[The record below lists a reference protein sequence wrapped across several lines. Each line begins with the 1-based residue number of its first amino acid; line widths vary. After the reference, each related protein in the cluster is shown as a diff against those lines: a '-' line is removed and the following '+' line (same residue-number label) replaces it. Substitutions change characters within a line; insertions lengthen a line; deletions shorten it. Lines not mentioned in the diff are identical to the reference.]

1 MSSTLAAV
9 AMGSNVGD
17 RHAHLLAAVEA
28 ASRLPLTRVAA
39 VSSFRETAPVGP
51 VPQGDFLNAAMLL
64 ETGLSPVD
72 LLDALHA
79 IERSRGRRRESE
91 VRWGPRTLDLDLLVH
106 GQAVVQGPALTI
118 PHPRLHERG
127 FVLEPLEEIAPDLV
141 VPGSGLSVRALAR
154 AWRRAAPDATP

>member
-17 RHAHLLAAVEA
+17 RHAHLLAAVEG

-39 VSSFRETAPVGP
+39 VSSFRETSPVGP

-64 ETGLSPVD
+64 ETGLPPID

-141 VPGSGLSVRALAR
+141 VPGSGLTVRALAH
-154 AWRRAAPDATP
+154 AWRRAAPDATS

>member
-1 MSSTLAAV
+1 
-9 AMGSNVGD
+9 
-17 RHAHLLAAVEA
+17 
-28 ASRLPLTRVAA
+28 
-39 VSSFRETAPVGP
+39 
-51 VPQGDFLNAAMLL
+51 MLL

-106 GQAVVQGPALTI
+106 GQAVIDGPDLII

-141 VPGSGLSVRALAR
+141 VPGSGLTVRAHAQ
-154 AWRRAAPDATP
+154 AWRTAASPAS

>member
-9 AMGSNVGD
+9 ALGSNVGD
-17 RHAHLLAAVEA
+17 RRAHLLAAVDA
-28 ASRLPLTRVAA
+28 ASRLPSTRVVA
-39 VSSFRETAPVGP
+39 VSSFRETTPVGP

-91 VRWGPRTLDLDLLVH
+91 VRWGPRTLELDLLVH
-106 GQAVVQGPALTI
+106 GQAVIDGPDLI
-118 PHPRLHERG
+118 SPPPRLHERG

-141 VPGSGLSVRALAR
+141 VPGSGLTVRAHAQ
-154 AWRRAAPDATP
+154 AWRTAASPAS